1 MVSINQY
8 FTAVNIHTGL
18 RESHEVN
25 ADSLEFS
32 RWHANRSRILGIRD
46 PQMLLINIHKLQ
58 VILAQSITLAALED
72 QIKNIR
78 RVLGLDG
85 QDIFILGGAENFCK
99 GGEVD
104 TKSYVAVASVGG
116 ETLCLEHH

>member
-1 MVSINQY
+1 
-8 FTAVNIHTGL
+8 
-18 RESHEVN
+18 
-25 ADSLEFS
+25 
-32 RWHANRSRILGIRD
+32 
-46 PQMLLINIHKLQ
+46 MLLVNIHKLQ
-58 VILAQSITLAALED
+58 VILAQSITLAALKH

-78 RVLGLDG
+78 RVLSLDG